1 MKSIFKTIEH
11 KCDLCIV
18 GGGLSGTIAALS
30 AARHGLKVVLVQ
42 DRPVLGG
49 NCSSEIRMWVR
60 GAKGYWNRET
70 GILAEFEEE
79 NIYRNP
85 TLAPTLWDSVLFGK
99 IKENENITLLLNTS
113 CLDAECFESRITS
126 ITAWQLTTYSW
137 HKVSAKYFA
146 DCSGDSVLAPLSGA
160 KHRIGREGNEEFNE
174 TIGPEIA
181 DSKTMGM
188 SILLQARETDHP
200 VKFIPP
206 EWANVYET
214 DDDIDIKANNV
225 KYSETRSHKI
235 GTSGCNLWWMELGG
249 DTEAIANTE
258 ETRDELLKL
267 AFGIWDHI
275 KNRQDHGYENW
286 ELEWIGF
293 LPGKRESVRYI
304 GEHILTQHDIESEGR
319 FEDVVA
325 YGGWPMDDHNPKGFK
340 ANSIDDKAS
349 VLYPAPSPY
358 GIPYRCLYSQNIENL
373 FFAGRNISAT
383 HAAMSSTRVMGT
395 CSLLGQAMGTAAS
408 ICFKNN
414 LKPGELKGEYITFL
428 QKDLMDDGIFIP
440 FTTRPISSVTI
451 KASINLSESDK
462 EVLFNGIERPRFE
475 NDEGNKIQL
484 NKGDC
489 IEFTYDTQ
497 TYIDTLRIQ
506 FDLDYKRK
514 SVSPNMKMQWF
525 AQKLHQG
532 SDFVPMKVA
541 NTIVRDFE
549 VYADGELVYKDNN
562 NYHSL
567 VKVKIDKD
575 IKKISVKFNDTWG
588 AEKINIF
595 ACDFIGENY
604 NYA

>member
-1 MKSIFKTIEH
+1 MKSTFKTIEH
-11 KCDLCIV
+11 SCDFCIV
-18 GGGLSGTIAALS
+18 GGGLAGTIAALS
-30 AARHGLKVVLVQ
+30 AARNGLKVVLIQ

-99 IKENENITLLLNTS
+99 VKENKNITLLLNSS
-113 CLDAECFESRITS
+113 CLDAECEDNEIKSV
-126 ITAWQLTTYSW
+126 TAWQMTTYSW
-137 HKVSAKYFA
+137 HKVTAKYFA

-160 KHRIGREGNEEFNE
+160 KYRIGREGNAEFNE
-174 TIGPEIA
+174 TIGPKVA

-188 SILLQARETDHP
+188 SLLLQARETDHP

-214 DDDIDIKANNV
+214 DDDIDIKANSV
-225 KYSETRSHKI
+225 QYSETRSHEI

-258 ETRDELLKL
+258 ETRDELIKI
-267 AFGIWDHI
+267 AFGIWDHM
-275 KNRQDHGYENW
+275 KNREDHGYENW

-293 LPGKRESVRYI
+293 IPGKRESVRYI
-304 GEHILTQHDIESEGR
+304 GAHILTQNEVADGGHFD
-319 FEDVVA
+319 DVIA

-358 GIPYRCLYSQNIENL
+358 GIPYGCLYSENIKNL

-395 CSLLGQAMGTAAS
+395 CSLLGQAMGNAVS
-408 ICFKNN
+408 ICVNQN
-414 LKPGELKGEYITFL
+414 IKPSDIKGDYIKSL
-428 QKDLMDDGIFIP
+428 QKKIMDDGIFLPYTAREISQ
-440 FTTRPISSVTI
+440 TTRD
-451 KASINLSESDK
+451 AEINLSNEDK
-462 EVLFNGIERPRFE
+462 KILFNGIERPRFE
-475 NDEGNKIQL
+475 NDEGNYITL
-484 NKGDC
+484 NKGDS
-489 IEFTYDTQ
+489 IEYSYNSDTH
-497 TYIDTLRIQ
+497 IDTLRIH

-532 SDFVPMKVA
+532 LDFVPMKVA
-541 NTIVRDFE
+541 NTIVKDFE
-549 VYADGELVYKDNN
+549 VYADGELIYKNDN

-567 VKVKIDKD
+567 VKVNINKD
-575 IKKISVKFNDTWG
+575 VKKITVKFNDTWG
-588 AEKINIF
+588 AEKVNIF
-595 ACDFIGENY
+595 ACDFI
-604 NYA
+604 

>member
-30 AARHGLKVVLVQ
+30 AARHGLKVVLIQ

-60 GAKGYWNRET
+60 GAQGYWNRET

-99 IKENENITLLLNTS
+99 IKENENITLLLNAS
-113 CLDAECFESRITS
+113 VLDAKCSNNKIESV
-126 ITAWQLTTYSW
+126 TAWQLTTYSW

-160 KHRIGREGNEEFNE
+160 KYRIGREGNDEFNE
-174 TIGPEIA
+174 TIGPKIA

-188 SILLQARETDHP
+188 SLLLQARETDHP

-225 KYSETRSHKI
+225 KYSETRNHEI
-235 GTSGCNLWWMELGG
+235 GTSGCNLWWIELGG

-258 ETRDELLKL
+258 ETRDELLKI
-267 AFGIWDHI
+267 AFGIWDHM
-275 KNRQDHGYENW
+275 KNREDHGYDNW
-286 ELEWIGF
+286 ELEWVGF
-293 LPGKRESVRYI
+293 LPGKRETVRYV
-304 GEHILTQHDIESEGR
+304 GEHILTQNDINNEGK
-319 FEDVVA
+319 FEDVIA

-349 VLYPAPSPY
+349 VCYPAPSPY
-358 GIPYRCLYSQNIENL
+358 GIPYRCLYSENIENL

-383 HAAMSSTRVMGT
+383 HAAMSSTRVMAT

-408 ICFKNN
+408 ICYKNS
-414 LKPGELKGEYITFL
+414 LKPNELKGEYIKVL
-428 QKDLMDDGIFIP
+428 QKELMDDGIFIP
-440 FTTRPISSVTI
+440 YITREISDIT
-451 KASINLSESDK
+451 KEAEINLSKTDK
-462 EVLFNGIERPRFE
+462 NILFSGVERPRFE
-475 NDEGNKIQL
+475 NDEGNKITL

-489 IEFTYDTQ
+489 IVFSYDSEKH
-497 TYIDTLRIQ
+497 IDTLRIQ
-506 FDLDYKRK
+506 FDLDYKRQ
-514 SVSPNMKMQWF
+514 SVSPNRKMQVF

-532 SDFVPMKVA
+532 LDFEPMNVA
-541 NTIVRDFE
+541 NSIVKAFE
-549 VYADGELVYKDNN
+549 VYADDELIYSNYN
-562 NYHSL
+562 NYYSL
-567 VKVKIDKD
+567 AKININKD
-575 IKKISVKFNDTWG
+575 VKKISVKFKDTWG
-588 AEKINIF
+588 AEKINIY
-595 ACDFIGENY
+595 ACDFI
-604 NYA
+604 